1 MDNPGGSFDD
11 ETKDKSMKDFS
22 ENQPL
27 KSKAEK
33 PDLSYLHPLCN
44 PEKYGHRLIF
54 LVFMSFLGFGNYFV
68 YDNPAALE
76 ENFLTDMNLSVT
88 KYSLLYAVY
97 SYPNMIL
104 CFFGGFLIDR
114 VFGLRWGAIIFS
126 GFILVGQ
133 IVFATGAYYNI
144 FWLAL
149 VGRFIFGLGGE
160 CLAVAQNLYG
170 VTWFIGKELNMV
182 LGLQLSFARVG
193 STANLYSM
201 EPLYKYLSK
210 HTELRGHYLLGTVL
224 YYATFTVVFSTI
236 CAIICFRLDKR
247 ASKLLGRDSVETGE
261 QVKIT
266 DVKTF
271 PTTFWFISILCV
283 TYYVAIFPFISLSSL
298 PYIVSAVV
306 APIIGIIIDKTGR
319 NLVWVL
325 TSVVITLSAHGLI
338 AFTFLSPFIGMAILG
353 VGYAVLA
360 CSLWPLVAY
369 VIPHQSLGTAYG
381 IMQSIQNAGLAFI
394 PTVAGAI
401 IDKKGFLQTELLYIG
416 MLACGFLN
424 LKKTERDALMKKDE

>member
-182 LGLQLSFARVG
+182 LGLQLSFARVVMVFICFF
-193 STANLYSM
+193 SFS
-201 EPLYKYLSK
+201 
-210 HTELRGHYLLGTVL
+210 
-224 YYATFTVVFSTI
+224 ATFTVVFSTI

-283 TYYVAIFPFISLSSL
+283 TYYVAIFPFISLSSFTILFFYRL

-338 AFTFLSPFIGMAILG
+338 AFTFLSPFIGMVNI
-353 VGYAVLA
+353 
-360 CSLWPLVAY
+360 
-369 VIPHQSLGTAYG
+369 
-381 IMQSIQNAGLAFI
+381 
-394 PTVAGAI
+394 
-401 IDKKGFLQTELLYIG
+401 
-416 MLACGFLN
+416 
-424 LKKTERDALMKKDE
+424 